1 MITISSFINNTGS
14 EIMKMDANQI
24 QLEPKKLQHIKE
36 YLIRALKPQKIILF
50 GSRAESRARE
60 ESDVDLLV
68 ILDVPIDRK
77 LYFNISSHLKREIG
91 LNVQLIFM
99 QKDTYEE
106 TKEIIG
112 GIANPATKYG
122 VLIYENA

>member
-1 MITISSFINNTGS
+1 MGS

-77 LYFNISSHLKREIG
+77 LYFNISSQLKREIG

>member
-1 MITISSFINNTGS
+1 
-14 EIMKMDANQI
+14 MKMNANQI
-24 QLEPKKLQHIKE
+24 QLEPEKLQYIKE
-36 YLIRALKPQKIILF
+36 YLVKTLKPQKIILF

-60 ESDVDLLV
+60 ESDVDLLI
-68 ILDVPIDRK
+68 ILNVPVDRK
-77 LYFNISSHLKREIG
+77 LHLNISSQLKREVG
-91 LNVQLIFM
+91 LSIQLIFM
-99 QKDTYEE
+99 QKDIYEE

>member
-1 MITISSFINNTGS
+1 MKINTD
-14 EIMKMDANQI
+14 EI
-24 QLEPKKLQHIKE
+24 QLEPEKLKYIKE

-50 GSRAESRARE
+50 GSRTESRAQKD
-60 ESDVDLLV
+60 SDIDLL
-68 ILDVPIDRK
+68 IISDEPIDRK
-77 LYFNISSHLKREIG
+77 LHFNIRSQLKREVG
-91 LNVQLIFM
+91 LRIQLIVM
-99 QKDTYEE
+99 QKDLYEE